1 MSNLIFYNS
10 YKIFNDPTNKEK
22 LKSVPGGEA
31 FSSYFQLFSKNI
43 SAIDRT
49 GSVNIPLKT
58 EVLDFLK
65 MPEFRKYDKSFDEI
79 CDDKAR
85 ELLNRMGNKKL
96 AVMYSGGVDSTLILC
111 SLLKMATKQ
120 ELKRVVVLL
129 SNESIGENPNFYY
142 NYIIKNFECVS
153 SYRFPYFLG
162 DDNYLFVS
170 GENADQLFGSQVND
184 DFTKENPYSDLF
196 KTMDQAEGQ
205 IMDYF
210 NIKLDTTHKKYAEPM
225 MAIFKKM
232 VDAAPIELNN
242 VYKFFWWINFAT
254 KWQSVYVR
262 ILPYSMNKDTLK
274 LEENYTT
281 FYCSEDF
288 QLWSMNNTDKFSE
301 IDSAG
306 KKIPKQY
313 IVDVNGD
320 EEYLNKPKFGSLAH
334 LVKRKEFVYTMNSDM
349 KFGKEYPTEDMY
361 NYGNDFEEMMNE
373 NS

>member
-1 MSNLIFYNS
+1 MSSLIFYNS
-10 YKIFNDPTNKEK
+10 YNIFNDSTNKDK

-49 GSVNIPLKT
+49 GTINIPLKT
-58 EVLDFLK
+58 EILDFLK
-65 MPEFRKYDKSFDEI
+65 MPEYRKYDKSFDEI

-85 ELLNRMGNKKL
+85 ELLNRLGNRKL

-111 SLLKMATKQ
+111 SLIKNATKE

-184 DFTKENPYSDLF
+184 SFTKENPYTDLF
-196 KTMDQAEGQ
+196 KTMNEAEGQ

-210 NIKLDTTHKKYAEPM
+210 NIKLDASNKKYAEPM
-225 MAIFKKM
+225 MLIFKKM

-242 VYKFFWWINFAT
+242 VYKFFWWINFVT

-262 ILPYSMNKDTLK
+262 ILPYSMNKTTLK

-306 KKIPKQY
+306 KRIPKQY

-320 EEYLNKPKFGSLAH
+320 KEYLNKPKFGSLAH
-334 LVKRKEFVYTMNSDM
+334 LVKRKEFVYTMDSDM
-349 KFGKEYPTEDMY
+349 KFGKEYPTEEYY
-361 NYGNDFEEMMNE
+361 NYGNDFEKMMK
-373 NS
+373 